1 MSSSADNVIP
11 GTAKEEAEREQ
22 RIALAM
28 EAYLEQ
34 RDLGRSVSRTEFLDQ
49 YPDVAEELRAR
60 LQVLDILQGEQPESS
75 ADDSSTV
82 ERDLGLTPQNAAL
95 GDFRLKRP
103 IGRGGMGI
111 VYEAEQLSLGR
122 TVAVKVLPFASML
135 DDRRRR
141 RFRNEARAAAS
152 LDHPNIVPVYFVGQ
166 ERGVHFYAMQL
177 IEGPSLAEMIKGF
190 SRQAIEAEPNEP
202 DTLPPRTTEFSS
214 EIANQRSAGTPD
226 FYRTVARLGLQAA
239 GALEHAHHVG
249 IVHRDVKPGNLLI
262 DSGGRLWV
270 TDFGLACIDWDE
282 SLTRTGGVVGTAA
295 YMSPEQAADSRNADH
310 RSDIYSLGAT
320 LHELLSPAQKGS
332 DAETQQASRAAAER
346 PAVRRRRIDPGTPVD
361 LETIVLKALADEPA
375 DRYQSAQ
382 LMADD
387 LQAFIDGREIRAR
400 RPSLR
405 ERTSRWLLRHRMG
418 AMTVAVIC
426 VIASVAVNL
435 IIGRWSGQIAE
446 HAEKLQIVLAE
457 KNTALQVAEKAQQQA
472 QADRQRA
479 ELSDLRAR
487 RVSYS
492 SDMQL
497 AFQHTDNQDWYS
509 AAVVLERQQQLAEEH
524 VADNSDVRGIE
535 WHLLEAELAARTR
548 LLAHHDGAATEC
560 ALFPDHRTAAS
571 AGDDGVIQVRDLET
585 GAALRAFNPGI
596 GGIRALAVS
605 PDGLTLAVGGAP
617 LLDQGD
623 RARITLL
630 DALTGDVQRVI
641 HDHDTTIESVA
652 FSPDGRRIASGSRYS
667 NIQISDVAGGEL
679 VTIVA
684 ERRNESISFSP
695 DGKQLTSAA
704 DHEDVGIWNT
714 TTGEPAVSGPLQV
727 PQPLA
732 HLAWSPVG
740 DQIGLVYSD
749 QHYAELL
756 DLPSGMITGMLI
768 PPRPHPRR
776 LTCVT
781 YTSDGRYLVSGDS
794 NGQIHSWSV
803 DDDPIT
809 SLRGTARYEHDG
821 GATESFRI
829 HQERVNDVH
838 VVNGGGYLSTSD
850 DGTVRTTFPDAS
862 AAQNVPIAFDVS
874 AVAITTGGTV
884 YTGSPDGSV
893 RQLDAATG
901 QHSLLA
907 TPCEEPITDL
917 AVDGQ
922 LTQMLV
928 VSQSGRLDLLD
939 LVTGETRWSQPGRG
953 SDVGRYHVAVSRD
966 GRYAASTGVDQMLQV
981 WDLADGRS
989 LSEHQLSN
997 TGYSVEFSSDGGLLA
1012 CGNDGLLVV
1021 DVQSGQPQYTLPG
1034 GSQARSVRFSP
1045 DGRLIASGHW
1055 SSEIRLFDRQS
1066 GQVRIVRSQR
1076 RDVECLAFTGDGR
1089 SLVSLAHGI
1098 FGSELGFCHV
1108 ESAEACGAVRIP
1120 FEPWQG
1126 NAPEF
1131 AVEVTRLGVIA
1142 CAIQQETTE
1151 VFLWPL
1157 PDFLNS
1163 PE

>member
-11 GTAKEEAEREQ
+11 GTAEDEAEREQ

-34 RDLGRSVSRTEFLDQ
+34 RDLGRSVSRTEFLHQ

-75 ADDSSTV
+75 VDDSSNA
-82 ERDLGLTPQNAAL
+82 ERDLGLTPQNSAL

-214 EIANQRSAGTPD
+214 EIASQRTAGTPD

-239 GALEHAHHVG
+239 EALEHAHHVG

-262 DSGGRLWV
+262 DSGGKLWV

-320 LHELLSPAQKGS
+320 LHELLSPSEKTG

-346 PAVRRRRIDPGTPVD
+346 SAVRRRRVDPGTPVD

-387 LQAFIDGREIRAR
+387 LQAFIDGREIQAR

-435 IIGRWSGQIAE
+435 VMGRWSGQIAE

-457 KNTALQVAEKAQQQA
+457 KNTALQVAEQAQQQA

-487 RVSYS
+487 RISYS

-509 AAVVLERQQQLAEEH
+509 AALVLERQRQLAEEH
-524 VADNSDVRGIE
+524 VADGSDVRGIE

-548 LLAHHDGAATEC
+548 LLVRHDGAATEC

-571 AGDDGVIQVRDLET
+571 AGEDGLIQVRDLET

-652 FSPDGRRIASGSRYS
+652 FSPDGERIASGSRYS
-667 NIQISDVAGGEL
+667 NIQISDVTGDDL
-679 VTIVA
+679 ITIVA
-684 ERRNESISFSP
+684 ERRNESVSFSP
-695 DGKQLTSAA
+695 DGTQLTAPA
-704 DHEDVGIWNT
+704 DHKTVGIWET
-714 TTGEPAVSGPLQV
+714 DSGEPAASSLVSVAEPLS
-727 PQPLA
+727 
-732 HLAWSPVG
+732 HLAWSPRG
-740 DQIGLVYSD
+740 DQIGLIFSD

-756 DLPSGMITGMLI
+756 EVESGTLPGMLI
-768 PPRPHPRR
+768 PARPHPRR
-776 LTCVT
+776 LECLTH
-781 YTSDGRYLVSGDS
+781 TSDGQYLVAGDS
-794 NGQIHSWSV
+794 NGQIHAWSV
-803 DDDPIT
+803 DEDIVDR
-809 SLRGTARYEHDG
+809 LEKTARYEHDG
-821 GATESFRI
+821 KSSESFRI
-829 HQERVNDVH
+829 HRERVTDVH
-838 VVNGGGYLSTSD
+838 VVEGGGYLSTSD
-850 DGTVRTTFPDAS
+850 DGTVRTTFPKASSAQRVPVAFPVS
-862 AAQNVPIAFDVS
+862 AA
-874 AVAITTGGTV
+874 AITLSGTV

-901 QHSLLA
+901 QHSLVA
-907 TPCEEPITDL
+907 TPCEEEITDL

-922 LTQMLV
+922 RRQMLMV
-928 VSQSGRLDLLD
+928 TQSGRLLLLD
-939 LVTGETRWSQPGRG
+939 LISGETRWTQP
-953 SDVGRYHVAVSRD
+953 SESADVGRYQVTVSHN
-966 GRYAASTGVDQMLQV
+966 GRYGASTGVDDMLRIR
-981 WDLADGRS
+981 DLSDGRT
-989 LSEHQLSN
+989 LSEHRLSN
-997 TGYSVEFSSDGGLLA
+997 TGYSVEFSADDGLLA
-1012 CGNDGLLVV
+1012 CGSDGLQVI
-1021 DVQSGQPQYTLPG
+1021 DVATGQTKHTLPG

-1045 DGRLIASGHW
+1045 DGRWLVSGHW
-1055 SSEIRLFDRQS
+1055 SSQIRVFDLRS
-1066 GQVRIVRSQR
+1066 GEVRVMRSRR
-1076 RDVECLAFTGDGR
+1076 RDVECLAFSGDGR

-1098 FGSELGFCHV
+1098 FGSELGFCNA
-1108 ESAEACGAVRIP
+1108 ESAETYGSVPIP

-1131 AVEVTRLGVIA
+1131 KVAVTRLGVIT
-1142 CAIQQETTE
+1142 CSIRPDLTE
-1151 VFLWPL
+1151 VFLWRL
-1157 PDFLNS
+1157 PELLNS
-1163 PE
+1163 LE